1 MMPANCKRATKQAAG
16 EKLVKDIA
24 ILLDRDGTI
33 IEDKHYLADPS
44 GVAVYPGVGDALASL
59 QGQGIRFF
67 VVSNQSGI
75 GRGYFRHEDVVACNQ
90 AMAAQLAPF
99 GVRLE
104 DTVFC
109 PHDPDDH
116 CACRKPGSGM
126 WEMLQKRHDLAA
138 ATSVMAGDKG
148 EDMLFAANAGLWL
161 RVLVLTGKGEN
172 TAAKLGLALPEDQP
186 FALYPEEARPEY
198 PHLLLRGLHCLP
210 QALACFKTSP

>member
-1 MMPANCKRATKQAAG
+1 MKN
-16 EKLVKDIA
+16 IA

-33 IEDKHYLADPS
+33 IEDRHYLSDPS
-44 GVAVYPGVGDALASL
+44 GVAVYRGVGEALAVL
-59 QGQGIRFF
+59 QEQGASFF

-75 GRGYFRHEDVVACNQ
+75 GRGLFRHEDVVACNQ

-109 PHDPDDH
+109 PHDPEDH
-116 CACRKPGSGM
+116 CTCRKPDTGM
-126 WEMLQKRHDLAA
+126 WEMLQKRHGLAA
-138 ATSVMAGDKG
+138 ASAVMAGDKVD
-148 EDMLFAANAGLWL
+148 DMLFAANAGLWL
-161 RVLVLTGKGEN
+161 RALVLTGKGEN
-172 TAAKLGLALPEDQP
+172 TAAKLGLVLPADQP

-210 QALACFKTSP
+210 QALACFHALP